1 MLAPLEL
8 AAKSGKPWLLLLTKS
23 DLGGGAGI
31 VPDKDWRTPE
41 AIISLSRAPPEGFDA
56 LEAAIHSGR
65 TPDVVLT
72 EGEQAE
78 NARGE
83 LTGRTAREDMVARI
97 FERFCVGK

>member
-41 AIISLSRAPPEGFDA
+41 AIISLSSVTHEGFEA
-56 LEAAIHSGR
+56 LEAAIRTLYPRAERRYGPRDKRPSGR
-65 TPDVVLT
+65 RHPPR
-72 EGEQAE
+72 A
-78 NARGE
+78 
-83 LTGRTAREDMVARI
+83 
-97 FERFCVGK
+97 